1 MPILSADLGLS
12 NFFHSL
18 IAACSKDTYLV
29 IVIPMATVGPAGG
42 AQWCAGGETAQG
54 GEDGHETR
62 QAVYGEW
69 ACTVA
74 ISNALTVQYM
84 LDYDCVSIPS
94 TCSCMVVYTVYH
106 VIPQE

>member
-1 MPILSADLGLS
+1 MA
-12 NFFHSL
+12 
-18 IAACSKDTYLV
+18 T
-29 IVIPMATVGPAGG
+29 ATVGPAGG

-84 LDYDCVSIPS
+84 LDYDCEHSIY
-94 TCSCMVVYTVYH
+94 M
-106 VIPQE
+106 